1 MKKKRVSRNYHVV
14 SVSVLSTVGFYE
26 SLSNSLKLL
35 SEIFPKTHIIDYI
48 YAQNALKFDTFD
60 ALVLSCG
67 NFPIFNF
74 PNLSAESFEIS
85 VTTITTITA
94 ARTANNNNNNNLHD

>member
-1 MKKKRVSRNYHVV
+1 M
-14 SVSVLSTVGFYE
+14 
-26 SLSNSLKLL
+26 SNSLKLL

-85 VTTITTITA
+85 VTIITA
-94 ARTANNNNNNNLHD
+94 TTANNNNNSNNNNNLRD